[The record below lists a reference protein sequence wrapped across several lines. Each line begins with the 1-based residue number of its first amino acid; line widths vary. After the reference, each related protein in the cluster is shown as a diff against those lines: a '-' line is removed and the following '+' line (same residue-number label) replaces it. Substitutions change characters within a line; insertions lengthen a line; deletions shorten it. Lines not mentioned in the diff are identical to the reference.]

1 MFHWKQEINSEFSDS
16 PLRLQFYI
24 IITGAAYFLFA
35 FLIPTMSAMRRWLGI
50 STILT
55 FTYIIILLVEL
66 VKDGRYSLSLAYFVL
81 EMFLTMILHCGSFV
95 TIYMLCLNINLLQFW
110 AGKSNKNKDY
120 KIHGSKVDKVFN
132 GFGAIS
138 AIIVC
143 NTSGLLLEIQV
154 SIVM

>member
-16 PLRLQFYI
+16 PLRIQYYI

-55 FTYIIILLVEL
+55 FTYIIILLVVL
-66 VKDGRYSLSLAYFVL
+66 VKDGRYTLPLAYFVL

-120 KIHGSKVDKVFN
+120 KIHGRKVDKVFN

>member
-1 MFHWKQEINSEFSDS
+1 
-16 PLRLQFYI
+16 
-24 IITGAAYFLFA
+24 
-35 FLIPTMSAMRRWLGI
+35 
-50 STILT
+50 
-55 FTYIIILLVEL
+55 
-66 VKDGRYSLSLAYFVL
+66 
-81 EMFLTMILHCGSFV
+81 MILHCGSFV
-95 TIYMLCLNINLLQFW
+95 TIYMLCVNINLLQFW